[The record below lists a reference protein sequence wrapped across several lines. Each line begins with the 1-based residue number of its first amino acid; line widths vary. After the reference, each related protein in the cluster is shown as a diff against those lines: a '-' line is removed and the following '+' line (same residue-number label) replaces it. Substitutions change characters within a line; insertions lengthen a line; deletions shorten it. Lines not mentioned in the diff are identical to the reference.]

1 MTASEGHHVH
11 TPERRGLQEHP
22 IRRHSPQKPHDPHRS
37 EWRRCKSNVLDAIR
51 LLQGI
56 GNGLSVAE
64 ILDGRGSDAAYRR
77 SDGIRGGA
85 AEVLWRGPGP
95 GEAAETAGVMA
106 HIDTPAGEVGYGV
119 RIDPAPAKKRDIL

>member
-1 MTASEGHHVH
+1 MFTRLSVEGFKS
-11 TPERRGLQEHP
+11 
-22 IRRHSPQKPHDPHRS
+22 IRSVDIHLKNPMILIGPNGGG
-37 EWRRCKSNVLDAIR
+37 KSNVLDAIR

-64 ILDGRGSDAAYRR
+64 ILDGRGPDAAYRR